1 MQSST
6 IPLYPYALPTNSSNS
21 CQVISAD
28 GTFMTSS
35 YEEGGECV
43 RLAYAK
49 FVRSDG
55 EQDETPGPSKI
66 TTSTGS
72 AANSNISPDEAQ
84 HDRYISNTVI

>member
-1 MQSST
+1 
-6 IPLYPYALPTNSSNS
+6 
-21 CQVISAD
+21 
-28 GTFMTSS
+28 MTSS

-55 EQDETPGPSKI
+55 EQDETPGPSEI